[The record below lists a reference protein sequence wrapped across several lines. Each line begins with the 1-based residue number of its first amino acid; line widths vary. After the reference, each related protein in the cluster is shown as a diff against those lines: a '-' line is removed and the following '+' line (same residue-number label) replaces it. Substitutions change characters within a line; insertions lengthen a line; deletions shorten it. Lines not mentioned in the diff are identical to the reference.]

1 MDTII
6 EICDLIP
13 KQESDFQMKRAF
25 IEFVKSLMKMMI
37 DTTYEMSLEKISSQM
52 ATLWTL

>member
-1 MDTII
+1 MDTIL

-37 DTTYEMSLEKISSQM
+37 DTTYEMSLEKISSQV